1 MEKVDGWS
9 IREVLGGG
17 AEGELEVEVDE
28 EVEAEAGE
36 VEQSE
41 EVQVEE
47 DLEPSEGMEALEK
60 LGVTKGELETAPL
73 DLLIGRGFCNL
84 QSMPATS
91 IAATVT
97 QLTPRRTPDERNRYR
112 TGQAPRHKYHPRR
125 PHHQQHDGPFN
136 A

>member
-73 DLLIGRGFCNL
+73 DLLIGRGFCNP